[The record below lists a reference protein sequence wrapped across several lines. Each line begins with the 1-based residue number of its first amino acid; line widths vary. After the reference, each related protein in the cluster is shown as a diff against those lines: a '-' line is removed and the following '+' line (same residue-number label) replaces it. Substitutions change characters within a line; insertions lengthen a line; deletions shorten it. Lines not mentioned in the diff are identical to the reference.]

1 MGVPSE
7 VIVDVPYDVPAP
19 YPVAMDL
26 NTPEIMTV
34 AVELE
39 AHREYASEV
48 PVKVPYTLQ
57 VPNPVPYQKDL
68 IIPVNQPV
76 PVEIATPVIWE
87 EIIRPVVHEEQIMVP
102 ETHTVTEYVTEY
114 VRGGHAHP
122 RVVSGSSVTGNA
134 LLGGMSGSKVTGN
147 ALLGGM
153 SGSKVTGNALLGGMS
168 G

>member
-39 AHREYASEV
+39 AHREQASEV

-102 ETHTVTEYVTEY
+102 ETKVVTEYVTEY

-122 RVVSGSSVTGNA
+122 RVVRDGYRGTHAGVSGGAVLSGAGVSGGA
-134 LLGGMSGSKVTGN
+134 LLGAGVSGG
-147 ALLGGM
+147 ALL
-153 SGSKVTGNALLGGMS
+153 SGRG
-168 G
+168 